1 VIKSQKKPPEKTG
14 VKSAE
19 KSDGSATDG
28 NATYVAR
35 LVAGEAAARRLADL
49 LSESLDPSETACAAF
64 EQPDGRW
71 QVDVHFGARPDEK
84 RLRTLIATVGGDK
97 LARAMSVQKVAPRNW
112 VKESLIGLRP
122 VTAGRFVVHGAH
134 DRDRVPAHCLGL
146 EIEAATAFGTGH
158 HGTTRGC
165 LLALDFLARNT
176 RPRHILDLGTGSGV
190 LAIAAAKL
198 FRVPVLATDIDAR
211 SVAVARDNARL
222 NGVGAFVTAIHAADL
237 RAPEIARRAPFDLV
251 MSNILLRP
259 LQRLAAPMA
268 RQLEPNARV
277 VLSGVL
283 KGQANA
289 ALGAYRSQGLVLE
302 RSFPL
307 DGWFTPLM
315 VARAH

>member
-1 VIKSQKKPPEKTG
+1 VTKSKE
-14 VKSAE
+14 KSAKQSE
-19 KSDGSATDG
+19 SG
-28 NATYVAR
+28 ATYVAR
-35 LVAGEAAARRLADL
+35 LITGEAAARRLADL

-71 QVDVHFGARPDEK
+71 QVDVHFSERPDEK
-84 RLRTLIATVGGDK
+84 RLRALIATVCDDK
-97 LARAMSVQKVAPRNW
+97 LARAMSVQKVAARNW
-112 VKESLIGLRP
+112 VQESLIGLRP

-134 DRDRVPAHCLGL
+134 DRDRVPAHCVGL

-165 LLALDFLARNT
+165 LLALDFLARNY
-176 RPRHILDLGTGSGV
+176 RPRHVLDLGTGSGV

-211 SVAVARDNARL
+211 SVKVARDNARL

-277 VLSGVL
+277 VLSGLL
-283 KGQANA
+283 KSQANA
-289 ALGAYRSQGLVLE
+289 ALSAYRSQGLMLE

-307 DGWFTPLM
+307 DGWFTPLL
-315 VARAH
+315 VAQAD